1 MAGSISATTA
11 LVISA
16 SVSAA
21 ATVGEMIYADVS
33 KPSAPKAPTQAQ
45 TNEQIAQASQ
55 ASALAQAQALTKRRG
70 MAATML
76 TSPAGTSGSATV
88 GKATLGG

>member
-11 LVISA
+11 LLITAGVT
-16 SVSAA
+16 AA
-21 ATVGEMIYADVS
+21 ATVGETVYSALNQ
-33 KPSAPKAPTQAQ
+33 PSAPTAPTQAQ
-45 TNEQIAQASQ
+45 TAEQQAKASQ

-76 TSPAGTSGSATV
+76 TSPMGTSGTATV